1 MEVIIMTTVRG
12 KSTLYRN
19 EKDVELASTDI
30 PREDRVLYLSR
41 KDVESACAD
50 IDSVAIIRELFKLDG
65 SGQTILPDEAYL
77 GWTNDQGEQVRSL
90 NMPGYIGGSLN
101 YVGTK
106 IINRNIANPSR
117 GLPRASALTLI
128 YDKTSV
134 RINCIMEGAYLSS
147 LRTACVTAL
156 SADIFKGREIESV
169 AIIGAGV
176 LAQAHIEL
184 LTKRLPH
191 LRSIRI
197 FDLSRDRI
205 AALEVIVEPVLR
217 EHGVELQAAPTAKE
231 ANEAAQLVVPVT
243 TTTTGYI
250 QLDWLQPGTILVNI
264 SLDDPL
270 PEVVFQA
277 DKVIVD
283 SWDLVKNDPR
293 RLIGRM
299 YRAGQI
305 IGPDE
310 PDENVEDR
318 QERRRIDAE
327 LGEILTGS
335 KGGRC
340 HRDDMILVNPFGMS
354 TEDVALAAHV
364 YQKALKLSMGVWL
377 ER

>member
-1 MEVIIMTTVRG
+1 MTTVREKG
-12 KSTLYRN
+12 TLYLN
-19 EKDVELASTDI
+19 KKDVESASADI

-41 KDVESACAD
+41 KDVESASAD

-101 YVGTK
+101 YAGTK
-106 IINRNIANPSR
+106 IINGNIANPQR
-117 GLPRASALTLI
+117 GLPRASGLTLI

-191 LRSIRI
+191 LCSICI
-197 FDLSRDRI
+197 FDLSRERI
-205 AALEVIVEPVLR
+205 AALEAIVEPVLR
-217 EHGVELQAAPTAKE
+217 EHGVELQEAPTAKE
-231 ANEAAQLVVPVT
+231 AIEAAQLVVPVT

-250 QLDWLQPGTILVNI
+250 QFDWLQPGAILVNI

-283 SWDLVKNDPR
+283 SWDLVKSDPR

-318 QERRRIDAE
+318 QQRRRIDAE
-327 LGEILTGS
+327 LGDILTGS
-335 KGGRC
+335 KVGRD
-340 HRDDMILVNPFGMS
+340 HLDDIILVNPFGMA

-364 YQKALKLSMGVWL
+364 YQKALKLNMGVWL